1 LISRARRTGRRLPSS
16 SFAALLLSGALLAVA
31 LSGCS
36 DSSATP
42 AGPTTTDNGL
52 PSLVL
57 IGDSITHRS
66 ADVLMDTLSDRF
78 NVTIVADDG
87 RTIAEQQV
95 GASDAALSSPDYVF
109 INLGTN
115 DAVKGVSLADA
126 EKGLIDMAA
135 KFPDACVAFATINKN
150 TTIPVYNAKASALND
165 FLFANAKHIADWNA
179 TVTKGYMQRQPVV
192 LDGLH
197 PNEDGKAQYAQIIS
211 DALDTCPT
219 RAPGP

>member
-1 LISRARRTGRRLPSS
+1 LTSRARRTARRSPASS
-16 SFAALLLSGALLAVA
+16 LAALLLVGALLVAVLA
-31 LSGCS
+31 GCS
-36 DSSATP
+36 DSSATQ

-66 ADVLMDTLSDRF
+66 ADVLMESLSDRY
-78 NVTIVADDG
+78 NVTIVAEDG
-87 RTIAEQQV
+87 RTIAEQQD
-95 GASDAALSSPDYVF
+95 GASEAALSSPDYVF

-126 EKGLIDMAA
+126 EKGLVDMAA
-135 KFPDACVAFATINKN
+135 KFPDSCVAFATINKN

-165 FLFANAKHIADWNA
+165 WLFANAKHIGDWNA
-179 TVTKGYMQRQPVV
+179 IVTAGYMKQQPIV

-197 PNEDGKAQYAQIIS
+197 PNDEGKAQYAQIIS
-211 DALDTCPT
+211 DALDTCPS
-219 RAPGP
+219 R